1 MLKGIFQ
8 FINSKT
14 FLKNLG
20 IYILLLALM
29 FWLIVSWLGSYTSHN
44 VTIKV
49 PSFTNVKI
57 AELDEFVSDKNVRY
71 LIIDS
76 IYDTKS
82 APGVVVKQEP
92 EADAEVKSGR
102 IIYLYVTSIMPPSIT
117 MPKLVDRS
125 LRQAAAMISSYG
137 LKLGGTKFVPD
148 QCINC
153 ILNQKIK
160 GRDVEPGTVVPKG
173 TVVDL
178 VVGKGL
184 GDEEVDVPCF
194 YGLTAREAKKKLAE
208 VSLSIGSVTY
218 ENPKDSLSAKVYK
231 QSPSCDK
238 EATLKMGE
246 AVDLYLTSDK
256 TKIPKIP
263 VDSVGTNK
271 KKEEDFDN

>member
-1 MLKGIFQ
+1 MK
-8 FINSKT
+8 SKT
-14 FLKNLG
+14 FLTNLG
-20 IYILLLALM
+20 IYIVLLALL
-29 FWLIVSWLGSYTSHN
+29 FWAIVSWLGSYTSHN
-44 VTIKV
+44 QTIKV
-49 PSFTNVKI
+49 PSFTNIKI

-92 EADAEVKSGR
+92 EAEAEVKSGR
-102 IIYLYVTSIMPPSIT
+102 IIYLYVTSTRPPSIA

-137 LKLGGTKFVPD
+137 LKLGRTKFVPD

-153 ILNQKIK
+153 ILNQQIK
-160 GRDVEPGTVVPKG
+160 GRDVEPGTTVPKG
-173 TVVDL
+173 TVVNL
-178 VVGKGL
+178 ILGKGL

-194 YGLTAREAKKKLAE
+194 YGLTAREAAKKLAE

-218 ENPKDSLSAKVYK
+218 DNPKDSLTAKVYK
-231 QSPSCDK
+231 QYPVCGK
-238 EATLKMGE
+238 EASLKMGE
-246 AVDLYLTSDK
+246 AIDLYLTTEK
-256 TKIPKIP
+256 TKIPKMSA
-263 VDSVGTNK
+263 DSAGKIK